1 MAGFSIIVSSHRGRM
16 LLYHIVPVMQGADGK
31 PKPELFLADMLH
43 MNRAGYELWIPVVK
57 ATIEKDAG
65 PPSATPAKP

>member
-1 MAGFSIIVSSHRGRM
+1 M

-31 PKPELFLADMLH
+31 PKPELFLKDTLH
-43 MNRAGYELWIPVVK
+43 MNRAGYELWIPVIK

>member
-31 PKPELFLADMLH
+31 PKPELFLKDMLH
-43 MNRAGYELWIPVVK
+43 MNRAGYELWIPIIK
-57 ATIEKDAG
+57 AALEQDAG
-65 PPSATPAKP
+65 PPGAK